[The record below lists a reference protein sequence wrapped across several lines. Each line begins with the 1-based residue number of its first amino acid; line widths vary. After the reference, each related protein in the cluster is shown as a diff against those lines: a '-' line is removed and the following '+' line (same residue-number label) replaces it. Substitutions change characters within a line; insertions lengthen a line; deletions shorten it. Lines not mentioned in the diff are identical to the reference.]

1 MNMVITALMIS
12 ITAGCWS
19 VRRAVLSRRELHS
32 ITTSVAAAITILAS
46 IQLLIFGS

>member
-1 MNMVITALMIS
+1 MVITLLIA

-19 VRRAVLSRRELHS
+19 VRRAVLTREELHS
-32 ITTSVAAAITILAS
+32 VTSFVAAVITILAS